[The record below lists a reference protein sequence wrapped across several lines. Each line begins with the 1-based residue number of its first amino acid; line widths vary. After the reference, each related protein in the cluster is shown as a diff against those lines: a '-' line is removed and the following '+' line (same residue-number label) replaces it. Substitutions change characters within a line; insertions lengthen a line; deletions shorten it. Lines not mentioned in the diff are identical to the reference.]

1 VRPAPRRWTII
12 AAAVLLLTLLIAA
25 GLSWQSSRR
34 TKSPQA
40 TAPATDPW
48 EAGLLRAV
56 QAHPTDAHV
65 HEELAAYYGEHQ
77 QPFSA
82 LWQMAAAQEVGK
94 TAPALS
100 RRMAEAL
107 RQSGLPDVAL
117 QLLAE
122 DRGAA
127 PTSADLAMAQVHLE
141 MADPAAALAALRR
154 DPAATGSPD
163 GLLLEARALLA
174 LDDLTAA
181 RDAARRYRS

>member
-1 VRPAPRRWTII
+1 MQACRPHDGRSTIDRGNVSRRTSQTRKETGRAAQPVVGRRSSVSPRGGRASSSPGGQSSLVRPAPRRWTII

-77 QPFSA
+77 QP
-82 LWQMAAAQEVGK
+82 
-94 TAPALS
+94 
-100 RRMAEAL
+100 
-107 RQSGLPDVAL
+107 
-117 QLLAE
+117 
-122 DRGAA
+122 
-127 PTSADLAMAQVHLE
+127 
-141 MADPAAALAALRR
+141 
-154 DPAATGSPD
+154 
-163 GLLLEARALLA
+163 
-174 LDDLTAA
+174 
-181 RDAARRYRS
+181 